1 MEANAAVEILL
12 GSIELEVLKYTTNIE
27 DEDSS
32 SPRKICDALQ
42 KKNMRQLCC

>member
-27 DEDSS
+27 DEDCS

-42 KKNMRQLCC
+42 